1 MMLSC
6 ERPREVLNYDPETG
20 AFTWKVSTARCVKIG
35 DLAGVINDRGYQLI
49 RIDHHLHRAHRLAWL
64 YMTGEWPSAEVDHIN
79 GIKSDNRFS
88 NLREA
93 SRSQN
98 MRNTRTRS
106 DSVSGFKGVTW
117 TKEINRWRAQIR
129 INGGLKHI
137 GYFDAAEDAFA
148 AYILAA
154 EELHG
159 EFARFE

>member
-1 MMLSC
+1 
-6 ERPREVLNYDPETG
+6 
-20 AFTWKVSTARCVKIG
+20 
-35 DLAGVINDRGYQLI
+35 
-49 RIDHHLHRAHRLAWL
+49 
-64 YMTGEWPSAEVDHIN
+64 
-79 GIKSDNRFS
+79 
-88 NLREA
+88 
-93 SRSQN
+93 